1 MHIDLRHFLS
11 HLGRT
16 VAVTLAPVVLVAF
29 LSLPSALHH
38 HVGDPPPA
46 ESNAPLAH
54 MT

>member
-1 MHIDLRHFLS
+1 MHIELRHFLS

-16 VAVTLAPVVLVAF
+16 VAITLVPVVLVAF

-38 HVGDPPPA
+38 HVGDPPA